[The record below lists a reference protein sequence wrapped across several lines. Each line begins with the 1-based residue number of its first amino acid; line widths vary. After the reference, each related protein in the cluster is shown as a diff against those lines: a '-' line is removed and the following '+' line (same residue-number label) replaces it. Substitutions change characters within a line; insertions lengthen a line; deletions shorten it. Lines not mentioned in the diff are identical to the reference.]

1 VADGKFDSPNI
12 PEKCYIVFIKEND
25 MSASREILCEKI
37 SVYEAALAEAERKGE
52 TADYIR
58 TELEILRAQLE
69 VANKTL
75 TEGRSI
81 LKG

>member
-1 VADGKFDSPNI
+1 MV
-12 PEKCYIVFIKEND
+12 YIFHQGEF
-25 MSASREILCEKI
+25 MSASRELLCEKI
-37 SVYEAALAEAERKGE
+37 SVYEAALAEAERRGDP
-52 TADYIR
+52 ADYIR

-69 VANKTL
+69 VVNKTL